1 MQDTNSRTPVVAA
14 IDAEQALW
22 HQLASRATP
31 ATIDAPLNEAWTFG
45 ELAKHLLAWSEI
57 SLERFEA
64 RAEGRPMA
72 EFARL
77 AESDD
82 VDSTNAFFRERDKNL
97 DTQDAIVRYSATFD
111 RWRRLVEQLPESAI
125 DDPDFY
131 PDLEGQSILELVT
144 AGDFFQHLTVEHASE
159 IEAWTALTAGRSGN
173 A

>member
-1 MQDTNSRTPVVAA
+1 
-14 IDAEQALW
+14 
-22 HQLASRATP
+22 
-31 ATIDAPLNEAWTFG
+31 
-45 ELAKHLLAWSEI
+45 
-57 SLERFEA
+57 
-64 RAEGRPMA
+64 MA